1 MLAMLIKKQ
10 NNPLSVYDCLFIQ
23 IYNIDR
29 CRYIIS
35 YHMST
40 YGANARL
47 RGVLVQNTYQV
58 T

>member
-1 MLAMLIKKQ
+1 MI
-10 NNPLSVYDCLFIQ
+10 VYSYKYTDEQ
-23 IYNIDR
+23 HIDR

-47 RGVLVQNTYQV
+47 RGGLVQNTYQV